1 MAQHKS
7 AKKRI
12 RSSARRKM
20 RNDSNESQMKTLI
33 KKVRLEKDKVKME
46 AALKKAVSFLD
57 KLAQK
62 RSIHPNKAANQKAK
76 LTKFVNKFSKEVGT
90 ASEKTS

>member
-7 AKKRI
+7 AIKRI
-12 RSSARRKM
+12 RSSARRTQ
-20 RNDSNESQMKTLI
+20 RNNTRESQMKTLI
-33 KKVRLEKDKVKME
+33 KKVRQEKDKAKAEV
-46 AALKKAVSFLD
+46 ALKEAVSMLD

-76 LTKFVNKFSKEVGT
+76 LTKLVNKIK
-90 ASEKTS
+90 